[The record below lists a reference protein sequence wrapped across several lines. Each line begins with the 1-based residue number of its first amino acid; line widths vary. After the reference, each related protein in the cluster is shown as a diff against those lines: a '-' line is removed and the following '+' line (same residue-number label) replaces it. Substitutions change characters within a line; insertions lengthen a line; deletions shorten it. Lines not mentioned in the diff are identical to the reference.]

1 MKLPFSFLLVFLL
14 PLTAC
19 EGPEPRRPVQVKT
32 GSFMKQ
38 SADRNKQLLAT
49 EEQKIQS
56 IISKDSIHTYLHSA
70 SGSWYY
76 YDVKVDAESPTPEP
90 DDLVTL
96 NYALLNFRND
106 TIYGTRDI
114 GEIRYKVDKQEVF
127 PGIRNSIKLLKE
139 KETAVFLLPSSLAY
153 GYHGDNNK
161 IGANEPLKMVI
172 TILKIEKVQEVE

>member
-1 MKLPFSFLLVFLL
+1 MKLPFSLLLIVVLS
-14 PLTAC
+14 LTAC

-38 SADRNKQLLAT
+38 SAERNKQLLAA
-49 EEQKIQS
+49 EEQEIQS
-56 IISKDSIHTYLHSA
+56 IISKDSIHTYQHTA

-76 YDVKVDAESPTPEP
+76 YEAKADGDAPTPETG
-90 DDLVTL
+90 DLVTL

-106 TIYGTRDI
+106 TIYGMEDI
-114 GEIRYKVDKQEVF
+114 GEIQYKVDKQEVF
-127 PGIRNSIKLLKE
+127 PGIRNSIKLIRE
-139 KETAVFLLPSSLAY
+139 KDTAVFLLPSSLAY

-172 TILKIEKVQEVE
+172 TILSIEKDQDED